1 MMLSVQNIQPL
12 IYKEVPNST
21 YQPSVKKQERDI
33 NGNMIGSGLSTDL
46 KSNKYNSKRGGDSLD
61 SKTLLII
68 LNSVLNTQHKRL
80 PSPAACDNQRDSDP
94 KVDYD
99 HVSNK
104 QSQGSVS
111 TPVKK
116 R

>member
-21 YQPSVKKQERDI
+21 YQPSVKKQERDL

-61 SKTLLII
+61 SKTLLVI
-68 LNSVLNTQHKRL
+68 LNTVLNTQHKRL
-80 PSPAACDNQRDSDP
+80 PSPAACENRCDSDP
-94 KVDYD
+94 KVDYEQGS
-99 HVSNK
+99 HHRRE
-104 QSQGSVS
+104 GSVS

-116 R
+116 P

>member
-1 MMLSVQNIQPL
+1 MMLSVQNVQPL
-12 IYKEVPNST
+12 IYKEVPNSS
-21 YQPSVKKQERDI
+21 YQPSVKKQDREL

-61 SKTLLII
+61 SKTLLVI
-68 LNSVLNTQHKRL
+68 LNTVLNTQHKRL
-80 PSPAACDNQRDSDP
+80 PLPAVCDNRCDSDP

-99 HVSNK
+99 DVSNM

>member
-1 MMLSVQNIQPL
+1 
-12 IYKEVPNST
+12 
-21 YQPSVKKQERDI
+21 
-33 NGNMIGSGLSTDL
+33 MIGSGLSTDL
-46 KSNKYNSKRGGDSLD
+46 KYNKYNSEQGGDSLD
-61 SKTLLII
+61 SKTLLVI
-68 LNSVLNTQHKRL
+68 LNTVLNTQHKGL
-80 PSPAACDNQRDSDP
+80 PSHAACDNRCDSDP

-99 HVSNK
+99 HVSNQ

>member
-12 IYKEVPNST
+12 IYKDAPNST
-21 YQPSVKKQERDI
+21 YQPSVKKQERDL

-61 SKTLLII
+61 SKTLLVI
-68 LNSVLNTQHKRL
+68 LNTVLNTQHKRL
-80 PSPAACDNQRDSDP
+80 PSPAACENRCDSDP
-94 KVDYD
+94 KVDYEQGS
-99 HVSNK
+99 HHRRE
-104 QSQGSVS
+104 GSVS

-116 R
+116 P

>member
-1 MMLSVQNIQPL
+1 
-12 IYKEVPNST
+12 
-21 YQPSVKKQERDI
+21 
-33 NGNMIGSGLSTDL
+33 MIGSGLSTDL

-68 LNSVLNTQHKRL
+68 LNTVLNTQHKRL
-80 PSPAACDNQRDSDP
+80 PLPAACDNRCDSDP

>member
-21 YQPSVKKQERDI
+21 YQPSGKKQDRDR
-33 NGNMIGSGLSTDL
+33 NMIGSGLSTDL

-61 SKTLLII
+61 SKTLLVI
-68 LNSVLNTQHKRL
+68 LNTVLNTQHKRL
-80 PSPAACDNQRDSDP
+80 SSPAACGNQPNPDP
-94 KVDYD
+94 KVEYD

-111 TPVKK
+111 TSVKK